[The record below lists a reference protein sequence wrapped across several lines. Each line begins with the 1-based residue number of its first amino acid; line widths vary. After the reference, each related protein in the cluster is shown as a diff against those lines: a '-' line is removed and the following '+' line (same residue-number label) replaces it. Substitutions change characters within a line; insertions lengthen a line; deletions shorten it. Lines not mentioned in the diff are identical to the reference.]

1 MYMYIIIL
9 QIVLYVLSGHAYHG
23 DLDAIKTTIGIMREQ
38 RLFAGHNV
46 FAEMLDAL
54 SRGGH
59 HEKIVEV
66 ININYII
73 IVYMYVYMYILPL
86 NSGYLHVHVCRIH
99 FGEVVHN
106 YMYISYH
113 CSLLST
119 SKTSLC
125 KITGVV
131 GSKGS
136 VHHDIH

>member
-1 MYMYIIIL
+1 MYIIIL

-73 IVYMYVYMYILPL
+73 IVYMYVEYILGKL
-86 NSGYLHVHVCRIH
+86 
-99 FGEVVHN
+99 
-106 YMYISYH
+106 YIIICTYH
-113 CSLLST
+113 
-119 SKTSLC
+119 
-125 KITGVV
+125 ITAHCFQPVRQV
-131 GSKGS
+131 FAR
-136 VHHDIH
+136 

>member
-1 MYMYIIIL
+1 MCLFMYMYMVYTCMCLKHVHLYCECTCIIIIL

-46 FAEMLDAL
+46 FADMLDAL

-73 IVYMYVYMYILPL
+73 IVYMYMYM
-86 NSGYLHVHVCRIH
+86 
-99 FGEVVHN
+99 
-106 YMYISYH
+106 
-113 CSLLST
+113 
-119 SKTSLC
+119 
-125 KITGVV
+125 
-131 GSKGS
+131 
-136 VHHDIH
+136 